1 MISIT
6 SNFGSKHLSH
16 CFPATA
22 VSGLEVTSTVFKD
35 VADSVVSIYVNGK
48 ICDVHT
54 LITEDAKVEPVLA
67 SSVYGLEILRRS
79 AANITAQAIMA
90 LYPSA
95 KLANTSTFDS
105 GFTCDFDIQETISEK
120 SFGIIEEK
128 IEEIISKN
136 TSFCKE
142 YLEIKE
148 AIELLKERGE
158 TYKLEVLLREND
170 KVPMYRCGTYF
181 DIYRGPLAPTT
192 GFVKA
197 FKITKIAGAYWLGN
211 NKNKMLQ
218 RVTGTAFDSKKSLD
232 DHLVMLEEAERRD
245 HRKIAKDLEW
255 FHIQNEAL
263 GQVFWHEKGW
273 TLYRTV
279 EDYLRKK
286 LRANGYSEI
295 KTPIML
301 DRKLWEESGHWDKF
315 RDNMFIV
322 TDQNKK
328 ELAIKPMNCPC
339 HVQIF
344 KSKTR
349 SYKDLPIRM
358 SEFGMCHR
366 NEPSGS
372 LYGLM
377 RVRGFTQDDAHIFC
391 TPDQIRSEVLS
402 FYKLLKEVYG
412 DFGFKDISVKLSD
425 RPENRIGSDDLW
437 NNAERS
443 LMDSMHD
450 AGVKYEINHGE
461 GAFYGPK
468 LEFILKD
475 ALGRDWQ
482 CGTVQLDFVLPE
494 RLGAQY
500 TGADGKRYHPV
511 MIHRAILG
519 TLERFIG
526 ILIESYSGNV
536 PAWLSP
542 VQLNIITINKNA
554 LDYATSLK
562 EMAEAVDVRVELL
575 GGEENVSQKI
585 RQSIF
590 NKVPVLWVVGMS
602 EVEHG
607 LVSVRSFGCNDAC
620 SMEADKALK
629 TLLTCVSIR

>member
-6 SNFGSKHLSH
+6 SYFGDKHLSH
-16 CFPATA
+16 CFPTTA
-22 VSGLEVTSTVFKD
+22 VSGLEIIATVFKD
-35 VADSVVSIYVNGK
+35 VSDSVVSLCVNGK

-54 LITEDAKVEPVLA
+54 LITEDANVEPVFAGSA
-67 SSVYGLEILRRS
+67 SGLEILRRS

-90 LYPSA
+90 LYPTA
-95 KLANTSTFDS
+95 KLAQTSTFDS
-105 GFTCDFDIQETISEK
+105 GFSCDFDIEETISEK
-120 SFGIIEEK
+120 NFGIIEEK

-136 TSFCKE
+136 TPFCKE
-142 YLEIKE
+142 SWKIKE
-148 AIELLKERGE
+148 AKELFWGKGD
-158 TYKLEVLLREND
+158 TYKLEALSHESG
-170 KVPMYRCGTYF
+170 KVNLYKCGTYF
-181 DIYRGPLAPTT
+181 DIYYGPLAPST
-192 GFVKA
+192 GYVKA
-197 FKITKIAGAYWLGN
+197 FKITKIAGAYLLGD

-218 RVTGTAFDSKKSLD
+218 RVTGTAFESKKSLN
-232 DHLVMLEEAERRD
+232 DHFVLLAEAERRD
-245 HRKIAKDLEW
+245 HRRIAKDLEW
-255 FHIQNEAL
+255 FHVQNEAL

-273 TLYRTV
+273 TLYRTI

-391 TPDQIRSEVLS
+391 TSDQIRSEVLS
-402 FYKLLKEVYG
+402 FYQLLKEVYN
-412 DFGFKDISVKLSD
+412 DFGFTDISVKLSD

-437 NNAERS
+437 DKAERS
-443 LMDSMHD
+443 LMDSMND
-450 AGVKYEINHGE
+450 AEVKYEINRGE

-468 LEFILKD
+468 LEFVLKD

-536 PAWLSP
+536 PAWLAP
-542 VQLNIITINKNA
+542 VQLNIITINKNS
-554 LDYATSLK
+554 LNYATSLK
-562 EMAEAVDVRVELL
+562 EMAEAVNVRVELL
-575 GGEENVSQKI
+575 DGEENVSQKI

-590 NKVPVLWVVGMS
+590 NKVPILWVVGMS
-602 EVEHG
+602 EVERG
-607 LVSVRSFGCNDAC
+607 WVSVRRFGYNDAC
-620 SMEADKALK
+620 GMEADKALK